1 MRTRLRT
8 RDLVGVAVAA
18 ALLAGCGAGSAANPG
33 SSAAPTATPTPS
45 ETAAE
50 PTPDSSQPAPLPLR
64 PGESRVSLGLPGGT
78 YQPSAPS
85 GGKDDYRCFLLDP
98 NLASSV
104 FITGVNFTPGN
115 AAIVHH
121 AILYR
126 VTPSQVADATVK
138 NAASG
143 GTGWTCFGDP
153 GLPTGDTD
161 PVAALNTAP
170 WLAGWAPGSGEQL
183 FGAGYGVPVAAGSQI
198 VLQVHYNLRGGSGS
212 DGSKV
217 SLRLAPGTAKL
228 KALHTTLL
236 VAPVEL
242 PCAPNESGPL
252 CQRGNA
258 LLDLVTRFGPSAGD
272 TVAGL
277 QLLCGG
283 TSLTAPRAG
292 PTQFCDR
299 QVETRST
306 IVAVAGHMHLLGRSI
321 RIELNP
327 GTPKARVLLDRPVWD
342 FDDQRSQALPAPVAI
357 GPGDVL
363 RVTCTHDATLRA
375 QLPELRGLVPRYV
388 TWGAGTTD
396 EMCLGIIIETD
407 Q

>member
-1 MRTRLRT
+1 
-8 RDLVGVAVAA
+8 VAA
-18 ALLAGCGAGSAANPG
+18 ALLAGCGAGSTAAPG
-33 SSAAPTATPTPS
+33 SSTAPTVTSSAS
-45 ETAAE
+45 ETASQ
-50 PTPDSSQPAPLPLR
+50 PTPDSTQPAPLPLR
-64 PGESRVSLGLPGGT
+64 PGESRLSLGLPGGT
-78 YQPSAPS
+78 YQPAAPS

-104 FITGVNFTPGN
+104 FITGVYFTPGN

-126 VTPSQVADATVK
+126 VTPAQVADAEVK

-153 GLPTGDTD
+153 GLPTGDQD

-183 FGAGYGVPVAAGSQI
+183 FGAGYGVPLAAGSRI

-212 DGSKV
+212 DSSKL

-242 PCAPNESGPL
+242 PCAPAESGPL

-258 LLDLVTRFGPSAGD
+258 LLDLVSRFGPSAGR

-283 TSLTAPRAG
+283 VSLTTPRAG
-292 PTQFCDR
+292 PTQHCDR
-299 QVETRST
+299 RVETRST

-327 GTPKARVLLDRPVWD
+327 GTTRARVLLDRPVWN
-342 FDDQRSQALPAPVAI
+342 FDDQRSQPLPAPVAI